1 MIRIE
6 PDRKGRFPDVWITSD
21 THYSHKNI
29 CRGVTGWRLPDGSI
43 PIGQTRDFPNIE
55 KMNSVIVDN
64 INSVVKQEDILIH
77 LGDWSFGGFDK
88 VREFYN
94 RLVCKNIHLVLG
106 NHDEHIENNKDSV
119 QEIFLT
125 VSTYQTLVIGS
136 KKFVLMHYPIS
147 SWNGLNRGVMHLH
160 GHTHLPTE
168 IRFGK
173 GRRIDVGIDGHPSFR
188 PYHILKEL
196 VPQLEKREIMSDM
209 LNDHHTDDI
218 VNKDNGGN

>member
-6 PDRKGRFPDVWITSD
+6 SDRKGRFPDVWVTSD
-21 THYSHKNI
+21 THYHHRNI

-43 PIGQTRDFPNIE
+43 PIDQTRDFPTIE
-55 KMNSVIVDN
+55 KMNSIIVDN

-88 VREFYN
+88 VREFYD

-106 NHDEHIENNKDSV
+106 NHDEHIENNKDSI
-119 QEIFLT
+119 QELFLT

-136 KKFVLMHYPIS
+136 KKFALMHYPIS
-147 SWNGLNRGVMHLH
+147 SWNGLNKGVMHLH

-188 PYHILKEL
+188 PYHILKEIFPML
-196 VPQLEKREIMSDM
+196 DRREIMSDM

-218 VNKDNGGN
+218 VNKDNG